1 MNKNVTSRQELIDA
15 AMEIARTEGI
25 HKVNIRNIARKCSIS
40 VGVLYNYFPNKT
52 ELIFAVVDSF
62 WADVIHSLSGIN
74 PRTVCF
80 TKFVSQF
87 YAVINEQLSEFE
99 RDWLTQLETMPPE
112 DKKEEGNWK
121 TNVSRFSWSFFARL
135 CRETPLFLHPYG
147 RRSTHRKNSFSL
159 CSIILLSFFIPAIK
173 TVISSKNPA
182 EDSLLRES
190 AAGFLPI
197 SAPGTVQ
204 GSYHRIF

>member
-62 WADVIHSLSGIN
+62 WADVLHSLSGIN

-112 DKKEEGNWK
+112 DKKRG
-121 TNVSRFSWSFFARL
+121 
-135 CRETPLFLHPYG
+135 RELENECFQVLLDLL
-147 RRSTHRKNSFSL
+147 RKA
-159 CSIILLSFFIPAIK
+159 LLRDTGIPASVWSEDYTQEEFLQFVFHHLIVLLHSGHKNCDFFEK
-173 TVISSKNPA
+173 TLQKI
-182 EDSLLRES
+182 L
-190 AAGFLPI
+190 
-197 SAPGTVQ
+197 
-204 GSYHRIF
+204 Y